1 MNVDDLV
8 TEATEMEKK
17 LQGTE
22 GDERVAL
29 HAKLHQCL
37 DLIRARGGKV
47 PAHLR
52 ELDLELIDEEVEDSF
67 DNMPV

>member
-8 TEATEMEKK
+8 TEATK
-17 LQGTE
+17 LEERLRDAIGE
-22 GDERVAL
+22 DRVAL
-29 HAKLHQCL
+29 HAKLHRSL
-37 DLIRARGGKV
+37 DSIRALGGKV